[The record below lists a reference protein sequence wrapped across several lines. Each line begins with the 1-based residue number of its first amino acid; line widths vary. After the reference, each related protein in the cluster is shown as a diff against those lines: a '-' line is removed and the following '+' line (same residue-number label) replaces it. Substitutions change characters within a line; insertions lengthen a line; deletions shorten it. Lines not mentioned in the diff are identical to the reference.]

1 MKTIFFLLFFIMAGT
16 AFGQTNYGEKITAE
30 GAIPAS
36 SLASKMKGN
45 DTLAAKV
52 YGTITEVCKNKG
64 CWMMMDIG
72 GGKTM
77 RVTFKDYAFFVP
89 ADISGKTVVLDGYA
103 HHQITSA
110 NQLRHYAEDAGKSAD
125 EISKITQPEVNLVY
139 EARGMIVK

>member
-1 MKTIFFLLFFIMAGT
+1 MKTILFLLFFIMAGT
-16 AFGQTNYGEKITAE
+16 AFGQTTYGEKITAE

-36 SLASKMKGN
+36 SLASKMKGK
-45 DTLAAKV
+45 DKLAVKV
-52 YGTITEVCKNKG
+52 SGTITEVCKNKG
-64 CWMMMDIG
+64 CWMMIDIG
-72 GGKTM
+72 EGKTM

-103 HHQITSA
+103 YHQITSVD
-110 NQLRHYAEDAGKSAD
+110 QLRHYAEDAGKSAD